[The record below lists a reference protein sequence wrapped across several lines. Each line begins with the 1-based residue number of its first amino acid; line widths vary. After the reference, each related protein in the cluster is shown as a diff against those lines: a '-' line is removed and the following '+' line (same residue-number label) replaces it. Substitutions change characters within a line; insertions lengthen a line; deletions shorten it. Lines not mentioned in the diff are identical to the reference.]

1 VFVGLGSAASAIAL
15 TVGTGTAY
23 LIAMVVAAL
32 FVLLSAI
39 PLHRLPEPVVAVE
52 HRERAGR
59 SPLTDRRYLAVAAL
73 NGVITMQFGLLTV
86 GMPLWVTRH
95 TPAPAA
101 TVALLLVLNTTL
113 VALLQVRAARRV
125 TDVPAAGRAVLGAT
139 LLLLLACLLYAA
151 AGSAGG
157 PVVAAAVLVLAVL
170 AHSGGEIISEAG
182 GWELSFELADPHN
195 AGAYQG
201 VSQTGFAVGGMLAP
215 AVVTATAISH
225 GPPGWLLLGGLFV
238 AAGAGTR
245 AVSGRSLVKV
255 G

>member
-1 VFVGLGSAASAIAL
+1 MIL
-15 TVGTGTAY
+15 
-23 LIAMVVAAL
+23 AAL
-32 FVLLSAI
+32 FVFLSAI
-39 PLHRLPEPVVAVE
+39 PLRSLAEPVAAVV
-52 HRERAGR
+52 RTGTAGR

-86 GMPLWVTRH
+86 GMPLWVTLH
-95 TPAPAA
+95 TEAPAA
-101 TVALLLVLNTTL
+101 IVALLLVLNTAI
-113 VALLQVRAARRV
+113 VALGQVAAARRV

-151 AGSAGG
+151 ASAGG

-182 GWELSFELADPHN
+182 GWELSFELADARN

-225 GPPGWLLLGGLFV
+225 GLPGWLLLGGLFV
-238 AAGAGTR
+238 TAGAGTR
-245 AVSGRSLVKV
+245 AVSRRSLVKV